1 MNEMIGKGWEGEERR
16 GKEGRGMRRR
26 EEEEGRNGRG
36 EVEGKRT
43 ISIVYNN
50 NNNNIII

>member
-1 MNEMIGKGWEGEERR
+1 MGRRGGRR

-36 EVEGKRT
+36 EEEGKRT

-50 NNNNIII
+50 NNIII